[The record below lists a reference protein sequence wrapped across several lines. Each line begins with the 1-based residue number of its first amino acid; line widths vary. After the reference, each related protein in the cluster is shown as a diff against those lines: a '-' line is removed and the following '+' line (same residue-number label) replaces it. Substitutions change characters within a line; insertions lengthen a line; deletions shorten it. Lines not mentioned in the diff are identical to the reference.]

1 MNDTAYRRARKSISA
16 YSNRAYSAKYKSK
29 YQTKQGI
36 ELLKLAAKTLND
48 TGDLEQAAKVLNVK
62 VGTFKSYASA
72 SSKGTFNN
80 ENTYKYLSKAYEKF
94 KKAKGYDP
102 SEHGRKAA
110 VASRAGVRKHKESC
124 AKAGLDYKSYFA
136 HLRYTCFDKTST
148 SREIKGLNESIGYLQ
163 DKEGSENELKVLR
176 EKVRLAK
183 QFFRSQRY

>member
-1 MNDTAYRRARKSISA
+1 MIDTAYRRPRKSISA

-62 VGTFKSYASA
+62 ASTFRSYATA
-72 SSKGTFNN
+72 SNQDA
-80 ENTYKYLSKAYEKF
+80 YKYLSKAYQKF
-94 KKAKGYDP
+94 KKAKGFDP

>member
-62 VGTFKSYASA
+62 ASTFRSYATA
-72 SSKGTFNN
+72 SNQD
-80 ENTYKYLSKAYEKF
+80 TYKYLSKAYQKF
-94 KKAKGYDP
+94 KKAKGFDP

>member
-1 MNDTAYRRARKSISA
+1 MRARKSISA
-16 YSNRAYSAKYKSK
+16 YSNRAHSAKYKSK

-48 TGDLEQAAKVLNVK
+48 TGDLEQAAKILNVK
-62 VGTFKSYASA
+62 VKTFTSYASE
-72 SSKGTFNN
+72 SGKD
-80 ENTYKYLSKAYEKF
+80 TYKYLNKAYQNF
-94 KKAKGYDP
+94 KKLKGFDP

-136 HLRYTCFDKTST
+136 HLRHTCFDKIST

>member
-16 YSNRAYSAKYKSK
+16 YSNRAHSAKHKSK

-36 ELLKLAAKTLND
+36 QLLKLAAKTLND
-48 TGDLEQAAKVLNVK
+48 TGDLEQAAKVLNIKVK
-62 VGTFKSYASA
+62 TFKSYAAA
-72 SSKGTFNN
+72 SRQD
-80 ENTYKYLSKAYEKF
+80 TYKYLSKAYEKF

-124 AKAGLDYKSYFA
+124 AKAGLDYKSYFGYLK
-136 HLRYTCFDKTST
+136 HTCFDKATT
-148 SREIKGLNESIGYLQ
+148 SREIKDLNESISYLQ

>member
-1 MNDTAYRRARKSISA
+1 MNDTAYRRARKAINPH
-16 YSNRAYSAKYKSK
+16 SNRASYKKYKTK
-29 YQTKQGI
+29 YQSKEGI
-36 ELLKLAAKTLND
+36 ELLKLAAKTLDD

-62 VGTFKSYASA
+62 VETFKCYAVA
-72 SSKGTFNN
+72 SNQD
-80 ENTYKYLSKAYEKF
+80 TYKYLNKAYEKF
-94 KKAKGYDP
+94 KKLKGFDA

-183 QFFRSQRY
+183 QFFRTQRY

>member
-1 MNDTAYRRARKSISA
+1 MNDTAYRRARKAITPH
-16 YSNRAYSAKYKSK
+16 SNRVDYRKYESK
-29 YQTKQGI
+29 YQSKEGI
-36 ELLKLAAKTLND
+36 QLLKLAAKTLND

-62 VGTFKSYASA
+62 VKTFTSYASA
-72 SSKGTFNN
+72 SSKD
-80 ENTYKYLSKAYEKF
+80 TYKYLSKAYQKF

-102 SEHGRKAA
+102 SEHGRKANA
-110 VASRAGVRKHKESC
+110 ASRAGARKHRESC
-124 AKAGLDYKSYFA
+124 AKAGLDYKSYFGY
-136 HLRYTCFDKTST
+136 LKQTCFDKTST

>member
-62 VGTFKSYASA
+62 ASTFRSYATA
-72 SSKGTFNN
+72 SNQD
-80 ENTYKYLSKAYEKF
+80 TYKYLSKAYQKF
-94 KKAKGYDP
+94 KKAKGFDP

-124 AKAGLDYKSYFA
+124 ARAGLDYKSYFA